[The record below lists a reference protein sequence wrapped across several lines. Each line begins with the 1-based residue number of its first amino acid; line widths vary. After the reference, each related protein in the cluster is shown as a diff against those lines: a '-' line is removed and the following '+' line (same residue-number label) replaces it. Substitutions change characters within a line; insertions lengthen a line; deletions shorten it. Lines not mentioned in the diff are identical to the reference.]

1 MEEKKSTLPLAHRL
15 SMRDNARPSP
25 HGPCAGARGGPRSPR
40 RQHSSATAPRPT
52 GHFNPGQ
59 KRLRHAP
66 SSQIAAQTVSSSR
79 PSPMGCGAATT
90 SNIGNLAQ
98 DPHPRRVTLV
108 RAPFR
113 PRPAKCVQDEPSLQG
128 DRDNHHR
135 GTAPHATRPALL
147 PHQPA
152 LMPLAATSSNTTP
165 PQPRRPLQLG
175 PVAPAPLGTRA
186 TRTAWRAPGPSGSGK
201 QHPRGEVCWPPVA
214 SLPGPLQSARRADPR
229 AGLRARSCPPAPP
242 APT

>member
-1 MEEKKSTLPLAHRL
+1 
-15 SMRDNARPSP
+15 MRDNARPSP
-25 HGPCAGARGGPRSPR
+25 HGPCAGARGGRRSPR
-40 RQHSSATAPRPT
+40 RQHSSATTPRPT
-52 GHFNPGQ
+52 GHFNPGR

-186 TRTAWRAPGPSGSGK
+186 TRTAWRAPGPSGSGT

-214 SLPGPLQSARRADPR
+214 SLPGPLQGARRADPR